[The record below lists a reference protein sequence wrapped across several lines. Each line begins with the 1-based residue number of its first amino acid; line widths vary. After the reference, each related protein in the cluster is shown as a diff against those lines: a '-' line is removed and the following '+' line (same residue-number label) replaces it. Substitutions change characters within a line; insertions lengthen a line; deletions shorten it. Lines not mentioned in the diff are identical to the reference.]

1 MTTAFGFKLVHLSH
15 LSVSVFLH
23 LNLSAKNLL
32 ISSWLL
38 TQISGMLYYH
48 LLGLADNGFNHF
60 SERKIQNWT
69 LTRNYHVSL
78 LLEADGSSLLGAVCM
93 FICFSGPQSLQIL
106 IQYSAIDR
114 IPDALTG
121 FTVTLLL
128 TWVPLHSSHLLILT
142 CLSSQRTAIAYYLF
156 FFFKL

>member
-23 LNLSAKNLL
+23 LNLSAKSLL

-48 LLGLADNGFNHF
+48 LLGLADNGFNQLWKKN
-60 SERKIQNWT
+60 SELNSNQKLPCIITVIGRWKFTFGCWVYVYLFQWASVLADSNRVFCYWPYPCCTYWFYCYFTTCLGSIAQLSFAHSYLPLISENC
-69 LTRNYHVSL
+69 YSL
-78 LLEADGSSLLGAVCM
+78 LP
-93 FICFSGPQSLQIL
+93 F
-106 IQYSAIDR
+106 
-114 IPDALTG
+114 
-121 FTVTLLL
+121 
-128 TWVPLHSSHLLILT
+128 
-142 CLSSQRTAIAYYLF
+142 F